1 MDNKSDRKL
10 EIYYIDLKLI
20 CSIGYCIVPSH
31 IEKKKKRNPPHLILV
46 TLLCLKI
53 HKFVSI
59 TV

>member
-31 IEKKKKRNPPHLILV
+31 IEKKKKKPSTLDISYS
-46 TLLCLKI
+46 TLLED
-53 HKFVSI
+53 S
-59 TV
+59 